1 MGLFSQSVLSRGE
14 SATKHKAYKKQ
25 PVPFT
30 MSRSQL
36 KLSRIDSKTVIH
48 FNISQS
54 KNFGSVGQFK
64 QSLAIYQHN

>member
-1 MGLFSQSVLSRGE
+1 
-14 SATKHKAYKKQ
+14 
-25 PVPFT
+25 
-30 MSRSQL
+30 MSGSQL

-54 KNFGSVGQFK
+54 KNFGGVGGQFK